1 MEVKLIQSIMINL
14 KHISDTE
21 RTGVVNKKL
30 QYKVGNT
37 DYKEMSS
44 DTQDIYF
51 WVNPKVVTITF
62 NLNNGTGTVPQAIT
76 AQAGQTID
84 LPSSDGIHRNNY
96 IMLGGQNKRFQY
108 GSKINLG
115 NAIQIY
121 SLNGNSSSRQRCNSL
136 CSVGC

>member
-1 MEVKLIQSIMINL
+1 MCIR
-14 KHISDTE
+14 D
-21 RTGVVNKKL
+21 R
-30 QYKVGNT
+30 
-37 DYKEMSS
+37 S

-96 IMLGGQNKRFQY
+96 IMLGWAEQKDSNTVPK
-108 GSKINLG
+108 STG

-121 SLNGNSSSRQRCNSL
+121 SLNGKDVYKRQFKYCVLSFE
-136 CSVGC
+136 